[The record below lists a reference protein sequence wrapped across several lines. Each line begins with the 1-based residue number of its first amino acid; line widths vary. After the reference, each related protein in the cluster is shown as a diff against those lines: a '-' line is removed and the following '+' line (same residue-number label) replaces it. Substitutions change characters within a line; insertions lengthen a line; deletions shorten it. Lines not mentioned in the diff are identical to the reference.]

1 MIDRNQMAPAG
12 SFRRPLAEK
21 AFDCFR
27 NDAVYVSV
35 GVIISIAGVE
45 LEPSNLLC
53 SCGNKFI

>member
-1 MIDRNQMAPAG
+1 MAPAG

-53 SCGNKFI
+53 SCGNKFM